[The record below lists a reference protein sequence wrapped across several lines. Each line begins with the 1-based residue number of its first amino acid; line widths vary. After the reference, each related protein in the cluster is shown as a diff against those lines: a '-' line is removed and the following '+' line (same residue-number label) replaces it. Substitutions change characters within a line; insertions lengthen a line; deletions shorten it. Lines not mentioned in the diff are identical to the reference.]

1 MPSPPQPTQC
11 VLSERQACRWREIT
25 RKALGSRHPDLKRSG
40 RGREV
45 LIVFFLASWGSSQSF
60 GASLQM
66 TLPGT
71 TLQPQIV
78 GPGVRKSD
86 PGVWPATFIFQTKK
100 GSFCTSTA
108 IGSHAILTAAHC
120 LNDGDEG
127 ILHIDVNTNISL
139 KCQQHT
145 NFRLYGDNTADYA
158 LCVTTDAI
166 PAVFKP
172 ETIGTDSSLTNINRK
187 LTLTGYGCTVQGGG
201 DKKVGTLFEGVA
213 TVTGGQAPFLAI
225 TTGGAA
231 TCFGDSGGG
240 AYAQIG
246 PDSNS
251 PFRRLVGVN
260 SETDLYQ
267 VSDLAVTTT
276 SLFLTWA
283 TKWSKANS
291 SPICGLSSDA
301 TNCHQ

>member
-1 MPSPPQPTQC
+1 MLSAPQPKQST
-11 VLSERQACRWREIT
+11 LSQRQVFGRLEIIETASWSRRPKSKYRPRELLI
-25 RKALGSRHPDLKRSG
+25 AI
-40 RGREV
+40 
-45 LIVFFLASWGSSQSF
+45 LIVCWSSCQSV

-66 TLPGT
+66 TLPST
-71 TLQPQIV
+71 TLQQQIV
-78 GPGVRKSD
+78 GPGVRKSN
-86 PGVWPATFIFQTKK
+86 PGVWPATFIFQTKT
-100 GSFCTSTA
+100 GNFCTSTA
-108 IGSHAILTAAHC
+108 IGSRAILTAAHC

-127 ILHIDVNTNISL
+127 FLHIDINININL

-158 LCVTTDAI
+158 LCVTTDVI
-166 PAVFKP
+166 PAAFKP
-172 ETIGTDSSLTNINRK
+172 ETISTDPSLTNINRK
-187 LTLTGYGCTVQGGG
+187 VILTGYGCTVQGGG
-201 DKKVGTLFEGVA
+201 DKKVGELFEGVA
-213 TVTGGQAPFLAI
+213 TVTGGQAPFWAI

-246 PDSNS
+246 PDRDS

-260 SETDLYQ
+260 SQTDLYQ
-267 VSDLAVTTT
+267 VSNIAVTAT

-283 TKWSKANS
+283 IEWSRANS

-301 TNCHQ
+301 ANCHQ

>member
-1 MPSPPQPTQC
+1 MPSARHPTQC
-11 VLSERQACRWREIT
+11 ASFERQASRCREIT
-25 RKALGSRHPDLKRSG
+25 REALGSRHPNSKWSG
-40 RGREV
+40 RRREV
-45 LIVFFLASWGSSQSF
+45 LISFFVACCGSSELF

-100 GSFCTSTA
+100 DSFCTSTA
-108 IGSHAILTAAHC
+108 IGDHAILTAAHC

-127 ILHIDVNTNISL
+127 ILHIDVNNNISL
-139 KCQQHT
+139 KCKQHP
-145 NFRLYGDNTADYA
+145 NFRLYGDKTADYA
-158 LCVTTDAI
+158 LCVTKTPI
-166 PAVFKP
+166 PSVFRP
-172 ETIGTDSSLTNINRK
+172 ETINTELSLTNPNRDV
-187 LTLTGYGCTVQGGG
+187 TLTGYGCTVQGGS
-201 DKKVGTLFEGVA
+201 DKKVGALFEGVA
-213 TVTGGQAPFLAI
+213 TVTGGQPPFLVI

-246 PDSNS
+246 PDSTS
-251 PFRRLVGVN
+251 PFRQLVGVN
-260 SETDLYQ
+260 SQTDLYQ
-267 VSDLAVTTT
+267 VSNLAVTATAYFT
-276 SLFLTWA
+276 NWA
-283 TKWSKANS
+283 TEWSKDNH
-291 SPICGLSSDA
+291 SPICGLSSNA